1 VEALSIAEKATL
13 DLVEISPQSSPPVC
27 RIMDYGRYQFQQKKK
42 RVEAKKKQK
51 QFHVKEVKFRP
62 TTETGDYQ
70 VKLRNIERFLSAG
83 DKAKV
88 TIWFRGREMVH
99 RDLGTKLLSRVA
111 EDLSHL
117 AIVEQDP
124 KQEGRQMTM
133 VFSPKKKGM
142 S

>member
-1 VEALSIAEKATL
+1 
-13 DLVEISPQSSPPVC
+13 
-27 RIMDYGRYQFQQKKK
+27 MDYGRYQFQQKKK

-99 RDLGTKLLSRVA
+99 RDLGTQLLNRVA
-111 EDLSHL
+111 ADLNHL

>member
-1 VEALSIAEKATL
+1 VEALSLAEKATL

-99 RDLGTKLLSRVA
+99 RDLGTQLLNRVA
-111 EDLSHL
+111 ADLNHL

>member
-1 VEALSIAEKATL
+1 LAEKVTL

-99 RDLGTKLLSRVA
+99 RDLGTQLLNRVA
-111 EDLSHL
+111 ADLNHL